1 MSWLDDIGGPAM
13 LGPLAVLVLF
23 PLSLLVS
30 SVRGAAPHRGAAHRA
45 GHRDRLDLVSGVAGA
60 VSGCAFGYLI
70 LPWGA
75 VPPLIWSACLVATV
89 VGAAVGTTRWPQ
101 LPTVAAGRPRLRHL
115 STALSVGLAVAL
127 VVTAVALA
135 TRPS

>member
-30 SVRGAAPHRGAAHRA
+30 SLRGAAPQRGVAHRA
-45 GHRDRLDLVSGVAGA
+45 GHRDRLDLLSGAAGA

-70 LPWGA
+70 VPWGA
-75 VPPLIWSACLVATV
+75 VPPLLWSACLVATV
-89 VGAAVGTTRWPQ
+89 VGAGVGGVRWPQ
-101 LPTVAAGRPRLRHL
+101 LPTIASGRPGLRYL

-127 VVTAVALA
+127 LAVAVALA

>member
-30 SVRGAAPHRGAAHRA
+30 SVRGAAPQQGAAHRA

-70 LPWGA
+70 VPWGV
-75 VPPLIWSACLVATV
+75 VPPLLWSACLVATV
-89 VGAAVGTTRWPQ
+89 VGAGIGVSRWPQ

-115 STALSVGLAVAL
+115 STALSVGLAVVL
-127 VVTAVALA
+127 VVTALVLG
-135 TRPS
+135 TRAS